1 MPTHTYSDSASITR
15 PHERPPFFF
24 SQAFLSEQ
32 PSMTHRNALL
42 AIHFGALMFGLSGVF
57 GKLAES
63 QPLVITFGRAM
74 FAVIA
79 LSIAACVLRAGGNRP
94 SLRQAGGLLLGGLL
108 LGGHWLTF
116 FMSVKIAGVGIATL
130 GFASFPAFT
139 VLLEG
144 VLFRER
150 TRPIEFAMV
159 GLVCLGLLLVTPDF
173 DLASESTVGLLYG
186 VLAGLMFALLS
197 LLNRAVTRGID
208 PVQAAL
214 WQNGTILLCLLP
226 FSWTSL
232 PTVPALDW
240 LWLALLG
247 VFCTGLAHSLFVA
260 SLKVLK
266 ARTTAVIFA
275 LEPVYGIAFAWWL
288 FNEQPTLRMLAGGTL
303 IILATVISSRLK
315 APAAPPAEISV
326 APRRL

>member
-1 MPTHTYSDSASITR
+1 MTR
-15 PHERPPFFF
+15 
-24 SQAFLSEQ
+24 
-32 PSMTHRNALL
+32 RNALL

-63 QPLVITFGRAM
+63 APLTITFGRAL
-74 FAVIA
+74 FAVLA
-79 LSIAACVLRAGGNRP
+79 LLLAARFLRSSGARP
-94 SLRQAGGLLLGGLL
+94 SWRQRGGLLFGGLL

-116 FMSVKIAGVGIATL
+116 FIAVKIAGVGIATL

-139 VLLEG
+139 LLLEG
-144 VLFRER
+144 LLFRER

-159 GLVCLGLLLVTPDF
+159 GLVCAGLLLVTPAF
-173 DLASESTVGLLYG
+173 DLASENTVGLLYG
-186 VLAGLMFALLS
+186 ILSGLLFALLS

-214 WQNGTILLCLLP
+214 WQNGIILLCLLP
-226 FSWTSL
+226 LSWNSL
-232 PTVPALDW
+232 PEVPPLDW
-240 LWLALLG
+240 LWLVLLG

-266 ARTTAVIFA
+266 ARTTSVIFA

-288 FNEQPTLRMLAGGTL
+288 FNERPTLGMAAGGAL
-303 IILATVISSRLK
+303 IILATVITSRLK
-315 APAAPPAEISV
+315 TAAPPRAV
-326 APRRL
+326 NAG